1 MEYFNGKKEVNVSN
15 IDSLKD
21 MTQDIANAIAT
32 GPQDTFFEKL
42 DGFNEQ
48 LNYYNIESIDV
59 TDKWNWKPGTY
70 PKIDK
75 YLHKQ
80 LYLDKSSAGI
90 LKRFERTRER
100 ANYLNYVIQQARMLE
115 TLKSNLKNSGLTK
128 DVDID
133 EFKEKASVLVNQ
145 IEEQC
150 ELAEK
155 ATNGKVIIKP
165 FITTEFQH
173 RMAPIYLG
181 ITLKDLTMSIHYEGK
196 CIQKIL
202 LSPINIILQYPLR
215 HYINK
220 FSTNWSLLG
229 FYGYD
234 YKNAMFRFPYIAAPY
249 LGYRATRYE
258 YGTVCLDRYNVNVKK
273 SFLSID
279 YVTMAMELMAWAQ
292 YYNTA
297 HSNPYNNLKFLHLGI
312 PGEYS
317 KEYRAVISNVPSD
330 CASRI
335 RQNAPI
341 TTTFYDKASILVD
354 PCNQINCQLKETC
367 TFNKRNNRYLEEMDN
382 PGDNYFMMESIIG
395 YVDEYYKE
403 HTIISVA
410 DHLSNSGFGN
420 YSFESFDLIESLI
433 EEYFDMD
440 GKLDYW
446 VNNLISYYGYEDN
459 SKPNTDIVSAKEEG
473 ILSDEEVQ
481 KMMLEWATNPERSR

>member
-279 YVTMAMELMAWAQ
+279 Y
-292 YYNTA
+292 TA